1 MTADQPGGRLP
12 PIDFKDLADALLSR
26 ADTLVPMW
34 LPGGARRGAEWVC
47 GGLGGGSG
55 HSCSVNMVNGR
66 WADFSGD
73 DAGGD
78 LISLYAAVRGMK
90 QGAAARELQQDM
102 GWQAP
107 LPVEPADKPKKRRS
121 VWVAQDVVPE
131 HAPAAPVV
139 WSYKDEQ
146 AHRWVELTAVR
157 TWDYL
162 WQGQCWGR
170 VARFERASTK
180 TGEIVKD
187 TLPQTW
193 CLDTTTNTC
202 AWRWKMW
209 EGRRPLYVPRGELSG
224 RTVVVVEGEKC
235 ALALHELCGHQ
246 VDAVSWPGGVNAVD
260 KAHWEWLAGACVVL
274 WADTDSKRVKL
285 TKQEKADGVDSESKP
300 YLACDEQPGRAAM
313 LELAGILRGHGC
325 TVTLIDTA
333 EPGVLPDGWDVA
345 DAIADGWTA
354 DQVMAHIHSASAEPA
369 PAPKLAVTLTDEPPA
384 WVSEP
389 VPDEVPAAKQVVD
402 ARRIGGA
409 APATGGKGGRRR
421 SRQPLERAAAEDG
434 DDDGAEAEA
443 RRRREERVMQ
453 AVEVLSERYTLIYG
467 TEQAWDHEQCMLIK
481 VAHMRLAW
489 GKDPVNVWLARPSRR
504 MRNLTDLVFW
514 PGRDA
519 EAVGKINMFSGM
531 ELQAVQATA
540 EDVAPMLEL
549 LRHLCSTSAD
559 DADEVDNV
567 VDWIL
572 SWMAYPLQHIGTK
585 MRTAIVMHGPQGS
598 GKNLFWDTWRDL
610 YGKYGKTVGQT
621 EIEDKFNEWVSCKLA
636 FVANEVVSR
645 AEIWHKRNALKML
658 VTEAKD
664 FPIRGMHTP
673 TRWEDIVANTV
684 FLSNER
690 VPLALDDGDRRHLV
704 VYTPQAAD
712 QELYDRVAAW
722 LADGG
727 LAKWLGYLQSY
738 DTRDFGPHTKP
749 PMTRDKQN
757 LVQASWRP
765 PARFAWEW
773 LEGYIHDLP
782 VRVCSGDQLYQA
794 FLRWCQR
801 SGERW
806 PPNRDTFT
814 AEVNRWADDNAPKDP
829 ITGRRGQP
837 LLWCKPVQ
845 HVDDTGKR
853 KSIRTWIPEACQ
865 PPEGV
870 SMGKWAFESA
880 ASFQADLD
888 RYLRRF
894 LQQTEA
900 EQ

>member
-1 MTADQPGGRLP
+1 MTQRQQQQQ
-12 PIDFKDLADALLSR
+12 PIDFAELADALLSR
-26 ADTLVPMW
+26 AETLVPQW
-34 LPGGARRGAEWVC
+34 LPGGSRRGAEWVC
-47 GGLGGGSG
+47 GGLSGGAG
-55 HSCSVNMVNGR
+55 HSCSVNLLTGR

-73 DAGGD
+73 EVGGD
-78 LISLYAAVRGMK
+78 LISLYAAVRGVR

-107 LPVEPADKPKKRRS
+107 LPVEQADAKPRKRRS
-121 VWVAQDVVPE
+121 LWVAQDIVPG
-131 HAPAAPVV
+131 HAPVPPDV
-139 WSYKDEQ
+139 WSYKDDTTG
-146 AHRWVELTAVR
+146 RWVELHAVR
-157 TWDYL
+157 AWDYV
-162 WQGQCWGR
+162 WQGQRWGR
-170 VARFERASTK
+170 VARFERVSSK

-193 CLDTTTNTC
+193 CCDTSTDTY

-209 EGRRPLYVPRGELSG
+209 ESTRPLYVPRGELSG
-224 RTVVVVEGEKC
+224 KDVVVVEGEKC
-235 ALALHELCGHQ
+235 AQALHELCGDL
-246 VDAVSWPGGVNAVD
+246 VDAVSWPGGVNAID
-260 KAHWEWLAGACVVL
+260 KAHWEWLAGANVVL
-274 WADTDSKRVKL
+274 WADTDSKRIKL
-285 TKQEKADGVDSESKP
+285 TRAEKAEGVAPESKP
-300 YLACDEQPGRAAM
+300 MMPRDEQPGRAAM
-313 LELAGILRGHGC
+313 LALAKILRGHEC
-325 TVTLIDTA
+325 AVALIDTA
-333 EPGVLPDGWDVA
+333 EPGTLPDGWDVA
-345 DAIADGWTA
+345 DAIAEGWTA
-354 DQVMAHIHSASAEPA
+354 DRVMAHINSALSPVPEPA
-369 PAPKLAVTLTDEPPA
+369 PEPAPELADEPPA
-384 WVSEP
+384 WAVEP
-389 VPDEVPAAKQVVD
+389 VPADEGAAVAAPA
-402 ARRIGGA
+402 A
-409 APATGGKGGRRR
+409 APATGGKGEGKGKN
-421 SRQPLERAAAEDG
+421 PAEDG
-434 DDDGAEAEA
+434 AEDTAEAA
-443 RRRREERVMQ
+443 AKRRREERVMK
-453 AVEVLSERYTLIYG
+453 AVDALSDRYTLIYG

-481 VAHMRLAW
+481 IAHMRLAW
-489 GKDPVNVWLARPSRR
+489 GKDPVNIWLARPSRR
-504 MRNLTDLVFW
+504 MRNLADLVFW

-531 ELQAVQATA
+531 ELEPVHASAD
-540 EDVAPMLEL
+540 DVAPMLEL
-549 LRHLCSTSAD
+549 LRHLCSMSAD
-559 DADEVDNV
+559 DADEADNI

-712 QELYDRVAAW
+712 QSLYDRVAAW

-749 PMTRDKQN
+749 PLTRDKQA

-794 FLRWCQR
+794 FSRWCQR

-814 AEVNRWADDNAPKDP
+814 AEVNRWADDNAPKDA

-837 LLWCKPVQ
+837 LLSCKPVQ
-845 HVDDTGKR
+845 HVDDAGKR
-853 KSIRTWIPEACQ
+853 RSIRTWIPEACQ
-865 PPEGV
+865 PPDGV

-888 RYLRRF
+888 RYLRRY
-894 LQQTEA
+894 LQQSES